1 MDASGGALVDRI
13 RKHEYT
19 GENRC
24 LPCTIVNVA
33 LAVALAAAVALTA
46 APAVGA
52 VAFVV
57 ALAAIW
63 LRGYL
68 VPGTPELTKR
78 YLPERV
84 LRRFGKAPPPTGR
97 APSTGDSASGDAP
110 AEGADI
116 DPQSYLL
123 GADILIETDDES
135 DLTYAPWFASAW
147 RAALDAARGTD
158 DDASVTRLADVNAA
172 DEPLLSVEERGNA
185 VFAAVDGERIG
196 HWVSRPAFLA
206 DAAADRVLRAND
218 DGWTD
223 LPQPARSE
231 VLRGLRLFVEEC
243 PACGADVTVGEEV
256 VASCCTTRDVV
267 VGRCGGCEERIFELD
282 PAALGAVE

>member
-1 MDASGGALVDRI
+1 MDASGGSLVDRI
-13 RKHEYT
+13 RRPEYT

-24 LPCTIVNVA
+24 LLCTAVNVA
-33 LAVALAAAVALTA
+33 FAVALGAGVTLAADPLA
-46 APAVGA
+46 GA
-52 VAFVV
+52 VATTVS
-57 ALAAIW
+57 LAAVW

-84 LRRFGKAPPPTGR
+84 LALFGKAS
-97 APSTGDSASGDAP
+97 AASASASASAAGLSESA
-110 AEGADI
+110 AV

-123 GADILIETDDES
+123 AAGVLTETDDGS

-147 RAALDAARGTD
+147 RSALDAARETGD
-158 DDASVTRLADVNAA
+158 VAAVTRLADVDAA
-172 DEPLLSVEERGNA
+172 DESDLSVEERGNA
-185 VFAAVDGERIG
+185 VFAAVDGERVG
-196 HWVSRPAFLA
+196 NWVSRPALLA
-206 DAAADRVLRAND
+206 DVAADRVLRAND

-231 VLRGLRLFVEEC
+231 VLGGLRLFVEEC
-243 PACGADVTVGEEV
+243 PACGGEVTVGEET

-267 VGRCGGCEERIFELD
+267 VGRCEGCEARIFELD
-282 PAALGAVE
+282 PAALGGSE

>member
-1 MDASGGALVDRI
+1 MDTPGGSLVDRI
-13 RKHEYT
+13 RQPEYT

-24 LPCTIVNVA
+24 LPCTVVNVA
-33 LAVALAAAVALTA
+33 IGVALGAAVAVA
-46 APAVGA
+46 VAPPVGA
-52 VAFVV
+52 AATTVS
-57 ALAAIW
+57 LAAVW

-78 YLPERV
+78 YLPKSV
-84 LRRFGKAPPPTGR
+84 LRLFGKAPTGATR
-97 APSTGDSASGDAP
+97 ASADASR
-110 AEGADI
+110 GASPDGTAV

-123 GADILIETDDES
+123 DAGALVETDDGS

-147 RAALDAARGTD
+147 RDALDDARKA
-158 DDASVTRLADVNAA
+158 DDAAAVARLADVDAA
-172 DEPLLSVEERGNA
+172 DEPGLSVEERGNA
-185 VFAAVDGERIG
+185 VFAAVDGDRIG
-196 HWVSRPAFLA
+196 HWVSQPAFLA

-231 VLRGLRLFVEEC
+231 VLGGLRLFVEEC
-243 PACGADVTVGEEV
+243 PACGGEVTVGEEV

-267 VGRCGGCEERIFELD
+267 VGRCEGCEARIFEIE
-282 PAALGAVE
+282 PAGLGGAE